1 MLRIVA
7 VSKKDCLQDH
17 RAARLAQNSRCQQER
32 LSSETT
38 EERQLRRQCDAE
50 SHRRGRSVDAAV
62 PVFDQHA
69 ALKKMKTFHTE
80 LANLEVL
87 VCSSCHELLPGRSLD
102 SSNECSRCAR
112 DAALPK
118 LYSSGNNMD
127 PGAVP
132 SQLQVY

>member
-1 MLRIVA
+1 MALL
-7 VSKKDCLQDH
+7 SH
-17 RAARLAQNSRCQQER
+17 SYQQR

-62 PVFDQHA
+62 PVFDQPA

-112 DAALPK
+112 DAALPN
-118 LYSSGNNMD
+118 LYSSDNNMD
-127 PGAVP
+127 PGVVP
-132 SQLQVY
+132 SQLQAY